1 MQRCAIECHA
11 VPLMPQ
17 HANSTYASQCRCTT
31 HGWMFMQGELMF
43 DGKLCPIGMIE
54 QATVDA
60 IARIEEAKR
69 K

>member
-1 MQRCAIECHA
+1 MQRCAIECYA
-11 VPLMPQ
+11 VLTSNHVNAQ
-17 HANSTYASQCRCTT
+17 ATSQCRCTT
-31 HGWMFMQGELMF
+31 HGWMFVTGELMH

-60 IARIEEAKR
+60 IARVEEAKR